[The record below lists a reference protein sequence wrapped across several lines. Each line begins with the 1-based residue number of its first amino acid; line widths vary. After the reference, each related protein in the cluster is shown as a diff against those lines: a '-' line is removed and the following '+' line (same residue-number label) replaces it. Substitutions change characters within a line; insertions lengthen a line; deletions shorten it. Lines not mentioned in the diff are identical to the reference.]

1 MWQGSEYFRRRRQ
14 FRFLQFQIF
23 KRLNSIETQ
32 NFIPN
37 FFRIG
42 LKVILSNLL
51 FPTWEWL
58 VNFFSSICWMICREK
73 FCRRKTNPSKTH
85 LAERGAASND
95 ICFSS
100 NDNSGKF
107 APKRRITIEEHQFC
121 HTQINIEF
129 HRRGKFQNWRKTSG
143 RSESCFKTKLKGWD
157 QLLHSERVSLLEK
170 VVLLKDKRI
179 AHHYCDLSILFIL
192 YSDIYRWCSEPG
204 GTNSLSVLIFLS
216 SSSSHLASRWKTT
229 VSGFPTKCGSCI
241 DAKIALEDLTQQIQY
256 NTP

>member
-42 LKVILSNLL
+42 LKVIISNLL
-51 FPTWEWL
+51 FPTWEWV

-121 HTQINIEF
+121 HTQMNIEF
-129 HRRGKFQNWRKTSG
+129 QRRGKIQNWRKTPG
-143 RSESCFKTKLKGWD
+143 GSESCFKTQLKVYIIKVETSCSTVKEC
-157 QLLHSERVSLLEK
+157 HS
-170 VVLLKDKRI
+170 LKRLCCWKTKGLPI
-179 AHHYCDLSILFIL
+179 IIV
-192 YSDIYRWCSEPG
+192 IYPY
-204 GTNSLSVLIFLS
+204 SLSCIVTSTDDVQSQGERLPPVS
-216 SSSSHLASRWKTT
+216 SSFYLPHLRTLLQD
-229 VSGFPTKCGSCI
+229 SG
-241 DAKIALEDLTQQIQY
+241 QQ
-256 NTP
+256 

>member
-42 LKVILSNLL
+42 LKVILSDLL
-51 FPTWEWL
+51 FPWEWV

-107 APKRRITIEEHQFC
+107 ALKRRITIEDHQFC
-121 HTQINIEF
+121 HTQMNIEF
-129 HRRGKFQNWRKTSG
+129 QRRGKIQNWRKTPG
-143 RSESCFKTKLKGWD
+143 GSESCFKTQLKVYIIKVETSCSTVKGCVAESLKKLPGIIIVI
-157 QLLHSERVSLLEK
+157 LYF
-170 VVLLKDKRI
+170 I
-179 AHHYCDLSILFIL
+179 FINPSIFFIL
-192 YSDIYRWCSEPG
+192 YNDIYRWCSEPG
-204 GTNSLSVLIFLS
+204 GTTSLSILIFLS
-216 SSSSHLASRWKTT
+216 SSSSHFASRQWTT
-229 VSGFPTKCGSCI
+229 VSGFPQNNDCVPHAT
-241 DAKIALEDLTQQIQY
+241 
-256 NTP
+256 NTA